1 MRRTRTSKSA
11 FCLLLAYLDSLDE
24 LLLLA
29 QDHEVGSLEHA
40 LVSERVGTLNVFQ
53 LRRLQVVRDCEF
65 VLVVLL
71 IPLGDL
77 ALEFGALALFAF
89 RQYHADAAGGA
100 VDFDGLLQQLHRLRG
115 VDLLHAGCGVHVATG
130 GDGLVGLALGR
141 PDVGLSG
148 RIN

>member
-89 RQYHADAAGGA
+89 R
-100 VDFDGLLQQLHRLRG
+100 
-115 VDLLHAGCGVHVATG
+115 
-130 GDGLVGLALGR
+130 
-141 PDVGLSG
+141 
-148 RIN
+148 